1 MNRFARAIV
10 CFALA
15 LLGGGVFAQPV
26 PATDPVPRV
35 AFPRTNVGNISTFG
49 PRTADAANAAKFSFG
64 VATNGAIFANTGDRL
79 PTPGGSSIPIGINGT
94 IAKPSVAAALGR
106 FARKTLPLLS
116 VGSALYDLGQELGF
130 TLDNSS
136 GALVVTKPL
145 AGFDGNEW
153 TVNTTSG
160 VNGWHLSKS
169 TACNHFTN
177 SLGSNPG
184 PGRVWEPGTGGSIG
198 WGCQRAS
205 GLGAIYVMY
214 SRPTSV
220 VPPDEPSTVQEFVDA
235 IAAKSG
241 WPTSSALA
249 RATVDAIKSGEA
261 LQVDPQTVT
270 GPATS
275 PGPSS
280 TTVNP
285 TNDTTTISASTH
297 HYTYTGPSVSIST
310 VTNTSTI
317 NNTTQEVISETETT
331 DNPVVPD
338 TPSAPEETP
347 FTMPCGVAGTP
358 ACAVRVDET
367 GMPDADD
374 VDSDQLKD
382 VEDEHRTWLEGIAD
396 ANPFPDIAW
405 DFALPTACGVIPT
418 PAFEPAIESIDVC
431 QFQPMFHELMTVVWM
446 LGGLFGAISLFMKS
460 SLSQ

>member
-15 LLGGGVFAQPV
+15 LAGGGVFAQPV

-79 PTPGGSSIPIGINGT
+79 PTPGGASIPIGIGGT
-94 IAKPSVAAALGR
+94 IAKPNVAAAIGR
-106 FARKTLPLLS
+106 FARKALPLLS
-116 VGSALYDLGQELGF
+116 VGSALYDLGQELGY

-136 GALVVTKPL
+136 GTLQIQGSLTEYGYRRGGTQPNGQLWPVRSSIVLVCHDIMASTIATNGFLRSVT
-145 AGFDGNEW
+145 A
-153 TVNTTSG
+153 T
-160 VNGWHLSKS
+160 HS
-169 TACNHFTN
+169 TYDDISIGCAW
-177 SLGSNPG
+177 SANPG
-184 PGRVWEPGTGGSIG
+184 GNTY
-198 WGCQRAS
+198 
-205 GLGAIYVMY
+205 GAV
-214 SRPTSV
+214 RTKSV
-220 VPPDEPSTVQEFVDA
+220 TPQPATVEDFENA

-280 TTVNP
+280 TTHNP
-285 TNDTTTISASTH
+285 TNDTTTVSATTH

-317 NNTTQEVISETETT
+317 NNTTQEVISEQETT

-338 TPSAPEETP
+338 APAAEETP

-358 ACAVRVDET
+358 ACAVKVDET

-418 PAFEPAIESIDVC
+418 PAFEPMLESIDVC

>member
-15 LLGGGVFAQPV
+15 LAGGGVFAQPV

-79 PTPGGSSIPIGINGT
+79 PTPGGASVPIGINGT
-94 IAKPSVAAALGR
+94 IAKPNVAAAIGR
-106 FARKTLPLLS
+106 FARKALPLLS

-136 GALVVTKPL
+136 GSLVVLKLSDRPAGCSTPTGTPAAIL
-145 AGFDGNEW
+145 ASPPNATCHGRVGVGFVVEGFSRNGNQCLIHYHC
-153 TVNTTSG
+153 G
-160 VNGWHLSKS
+160 D
-169 TACNHFTN
+169 
-177 SLGSNPG
+177 GSNQ
-184 PGRVWEPGTGGSIG
+184 GRTAQWNADSQPQGT
-198 WGCQRAS
+198 Q
-205 GLGAIYVMY
+205 
-214 SRPTSV
+214 
-220 VPPDEPSTVQEFVDA
+220 PSTVQEFEDA
-235 IAAKSG
+235 VAARSG

-249 RATVDAIKSGEA
+249 RATVDAIKSGES

-280 TTVNP
+280 TTHNA
-285 TNDTTTISASTH
+285 TNNTTTVSATTH
-297 HYTYTGPSVSIST
+297 EYTYNGPSVSIST

-331 DNPVVPD
+331 DNPVLPD
-338 TPSAPEETP
+338 TPAAPEETP

-358 ACAVRVDET
+358 ACAVKVDET

-374 VDSDQLKD
+374 VDSDQLRD
-382 VEDEHRTWLEGIAD
+382 IEDEHRTWLEGIAD

-405 DFALPTACGVIPT
+405 DFALPTACGVVPT
-418 PAFEPAIESIDVC
+418 PAFEPMLESIDVC